1 MPQVINPMN
10 NRNASPASTGTSALD
25 QVDFNLTGR

>member
-1 MPQVINPMN
+1 VTNAMN
-10 NRNASPASTGTSALD
+10 TRKAKPPSTGTSALD